1 MRSELEE
8 LDDFIKQQNELLQ
21 ALDAELRPVYEK
33 ERAIKREIALTHKT
47 IEDEF
52 GKLRVLGFDGDV
64 CEVESECWLGRDLSD
79 PELRYLER
87 PSRGYEKRKRVVVF
101 PDADG
106 CETRLDYFDQL
117 TELNEIHRPTKVR
130 RRGVK
135 ADIDG
140 ALRVRQAIFDNRE
153 RKSHKRQLS
162 FLEVP

>member
-1 MRSELEE
+1 MRSELDE

-33 ERAIKREIALTHKT
+33 ERAIKREIALTHRT
-47 IEDEF
+47 NEDEF
-52 GKLRVLGFDGDV
+52 GKLRVLGFDGEV
-64 CEVESECWLGRDLSD
+64 CEVASERWLGRDLSD
-79 PELRYLER
+79 PELRYLDR

-106 CETRLDYFDQL
+106 CETRLDCFDQL

-130 RRGVK
+130 RREVK

-140 ALRVRQAIFDNRE
+140 ALRARQAIFDNRE